1 LKEQK
6 GSERKKRKNFFNT
19 GEKKKKK
26 PKIGEKL
33 KI

>member
-6 GSERKKRKNFFNT
+6 GSERKKKIFNT